1 MFGLSHGQICHFN
14 QMFQSKIICVFYEYA
29 YLYYA
34 YVGRSIH
41 ECLNVHIASHTS
53 CPDMQERHLLHE
65 SILLNMYKMD
75 IFKIQIP
82 NIWVLFWF
90 ISKKN
95 HIFEKH
101 WYQLVFYNSPI
112 LLCLFCKKVAIFFPL
127 VGTSVKN
134 IGDKPKL

>member
-1 MFGLSHGQICHFN
+1 MFGLSHGKKCHFN
-14 QMFQSKIICVFYEYA
+14 QMFQSKVICVFYEYA

-34 YVGRSIH
+34 YLGRSIH

-95 HIFEKH
+95 SYFRETLVPTSLL
-101 WYQLVFYNSPI
+101 QLPNTLMFI
-112 LLCLFCKKVAIFFPL
+112 LQESCYSNGMKFVI
-127 VGTSVKN
+127 VV
-134 IGDKPKL
+134 III